1 MAVIT
6 ISRQVGSGAHEI
18 SLLVCKQLGY
28 QLLDRELMARVGAEA
43 GITSGE
49 VVDLTAEEHHVPGRL
64 ERFFSMPFQDVPA
77 IGSYEASG
85 AAAEDRSSMLVH
97 KIILAAYE
105 QGNLVIPGRGG
116 QLVLRD
122 KPGVLHVRV
131 VAPLDQRIEYLMK
144 RDGISADAARAKIKQ
159 ADTAADDYIRRYYQA
174 ELADPLL
181 YHFIINTGMVTQAIA
196 AEMIIKGLDCLPTK
210 GS

>member
-18 SLLVCKQLGY
+18 SLLVCQQLGY
-28 QLLDRELMARVGAEA
+28 RLLDKELMARVGAEA

-105 QGNLVIPGRGG
+105 QGNLVVPGRGG

-131 VAPLDQRIEYLMK
+131 VAPPEQRIAYLMK
-144 RDGISADAARAKIKQ
+144 RDGITADAARAMMKR

-181 YHFIINTGMVTQAIA
+181 YHCIINTGMVTLA
-196 AEMIIKGLDCLPTK
+196 ATADLIIKAMESLPSTA
-210 GS
+210 

>member
-18 SLLVCKQLGY
+18 SLLVCQQLGY
-28 QLLDRELMARVGAEA
+28 RLLDKELMARVGAEA
-43 GITSGE
+43 GLTSG
-49 VVDLTAEEHHVPGRL
+49 VTAEEHHVPGRL
-64 ERFFSMPFQDVPA
+64 ERFFSTPFQDVPA

-85 AAAEDRSSMLVH
+85 KAAEDRSSMLVH

-105 QGNLVIPGRGG
+105 QGNLVVPGRGG

-131 VAPLDQRIEYLMK
+131 VAPPEQRMAYLVK
-144 RDGISADAARAKIKQ
+144 RDGISADRARAMMKQ
-159 ADTAADDYIRRYYQA
+159 ADTAADNYIRRYYQA

-181 YHFIINTGMVTQAIA
+181 YHCIINTGMVTLA
-196 AEMIIKGLDCLPTK
+196 AAADLIIKAMESLPSTA
-210 GS
+210 

>member
-28 QLLDRELMARVGAEA
+28 QLLDKELMARVGAEA
-43 GITSGE
+43 GLTSGE

-64 ERFFSMPFQDVPA
+64 ERFFSMTFQDVPA

-85 AAAEDRSSMLVH
+85 EAAEDRSSMLVH

-105 QGNLVIPGRGG
+105 QGNLVVPGRGG

-131 VAPLDQRIEYLMK
+131 VAPPEQRIEYLMK
-144 RDGISADAARAKIKQ
+144 RDRITADAARDMMKR
-159 ADTAADDYIRRYYQA
+159 ADTAANDYIRRYYQA
-174 ELADPLL
+174 DLSDPLL
-181 YHFIINTGMVTQAIA
+181 YHFIINTGKVTLA
-196 AEMIIKGLDCLPTK
+196 AAADLIIKALDGLPAPA
-210 GS
+210 